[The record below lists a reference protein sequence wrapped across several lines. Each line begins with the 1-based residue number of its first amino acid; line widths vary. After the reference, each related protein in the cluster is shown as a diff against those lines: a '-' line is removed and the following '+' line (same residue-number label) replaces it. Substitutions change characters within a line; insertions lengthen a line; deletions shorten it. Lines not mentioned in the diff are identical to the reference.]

1 MATNDNLTDFLKG
14 VADAIREK
22 EGSSELINPQEFAN
36 RISLLAGGCADQVE
50 LIGNKL
56 NKGVVG
62 DVNTI
67 YREETVLHDF
77 NILTTDDKYVA
88 FFTNHASNMQCGSSH
103 ESVTGSI
110 TINNHDVFITRE
122 GVLSI
127 LAIHP
132 DNSPSDTDKPTLCFI
147 IALAPKDYLKFDY
160 DYFYVAAQNVICFC
174 KDSKISLRDGQVK
187 LVQDIDYNDE
197 LLVWNFDEG
206 KFDKAKPLWI
216 KKTETTHSYYRV
228 TFEDGSSINLVGSD
242 GRCHRLFNY
251 DDMVFESATELVGKR
266 VHTINGIVRVE
277 SVKEVKEECEYYNI
291 ITDYHMNCF
300 ANGILTSCR
309 YNNLYPIVDMK
320 FDKSRM
326 DSDSE
331 KGRSTQ
337 RAELSK
343 HIPYKYIKGM
353 RLDENMSQSMNE
365 TIEYVQNIIE
375 REKTI
380 MDFNGNEILST
391 ELSDIEVGLMDKEGN
406 VYGLKRY
413 MQGMNSHELIAKR
426 VCDLLHIVPNNKTF
440 LQELISRGWAIF
452 SNDYFF
458 ITDKSDLTERQE
470 NGLLDFIKKNKIIKK
485 KGKFRLGNWRSKEFN
500 VDDIKLISKKDI
512 ANRMKGK

>member
-1 MATNDNLTDFLKG
+1 MATNDNLTNFLKG

-77 NILTTDDKYVA
+77 NILTTDNKYIA
-88 FFTNHASNMQCGSSH
+88 FFTNHSNGMQYGNSY
-103 ESVTGSI
+103 ESIVDSI
-110 TINNHDVFITRE
+110 TLNNHDVFITRE

-127 LAIHP
+127 LAMHP
-132 DNSPSDTDKPTLCFI
+132 DNPPVDSKPVLCFI
-147 IALAPKDYLKFDY
+147 IALDPNDYLKFDY

-174 KDSKISLRDGQVK
+174 KDTRISLRDGQTK

-197 LLVWNFDEG
+197 LLVWNFDEC

-216 KKTETTHSYYRV
+216 KKVEYTHSYYKV
-228 TFEDGSSINLVGSD
+228 TFDDGSSINLVGSD

-266 VHTINGIVRVE
+266 VHTINGIVRVK
-277 SVKEVKEECEYYNI
+277 SVKKVKEECEYYNI

-300 ANGILTSCR
+300 ANGVLASCR

-320 FDKSRM
+320 FDKSGI
-326 DSDSE
+326 DSNDGE
-331 KGRSTQ
+331 MRSTK
-337 RAELSK
+337 RTELSK

-353 RLDENMSQSMNE
+353 RLDENLSQSIE
-365 TIEYVQNIIE
+365 DTIEYVRNIIR
-375 REKTI
+375 REKTVE
-380 MDFNGNEILST
+380 DFEGNETLST
-391 ELSDIEVGLMDKEGN
+391 ELSDIEVGLMDSEGN
-406 VYGLKRY
+406 VYGLNRY
-413 MQGMNSHELIAKR
+413 MRGMNSHELIARK
-426 VCDLLHIVPNNKTF
+426 VCKLLDITTKDKSC
-440 LQELISRGWAIF
+440 LLELMSRGWAVF
-452 SNDYFF
+452 SSDYFLV
-458 ITDKSDLTERQE
+458 TDKYDITEKQE
-470 NGLLDFIKKNKIIKK
+470 HGLLDFIGKNKIIKK
-485 KGKFRLGNWRSKEFN
+485 KGKFKLGNWKSKELK
-500 VDDIKLISKKDI
+500 VEYIKLMSKKEIDK
-512 ANRMKGK
+512 RVKEK